1 MIYTL
6 SLRNFLTNLYPS
18 ATDDSLRAY
27 KQETMALLSKLNPD
41 DTFPDEVFLCVTS
54 SASEI
59 NVILEEGDE
68 KQELVV
74 STLEDERLPP
84 RVIKAFIEN
93 LIDLVDVAIHTK
105 EEKYD
110 REPLQELQ
118 TILEDCYSYGRYMER
133 CETNFIWR
141 NDEVPSGLSESMS
154 KNEADIR
161 ALEFEIGRREFLKQN
176 KE

>member
-6 SLRNFLTNLYPS
+6 SLRDFLTQVYPS
-18 ATDDSLRAY
+18 ASIDTLNAY
-27 KQETMALLSKLNPD
+27 KSEKMALLHKLNPD
-41 DTFPDEVFLCVTS
+41 DTLLDEVFLYVTS

-68 KQELVV
+68 KQEVVV

-93 LIDLVDVAIHTK
+93 LIDLVDVAIHAK
-105 EEKYD
+105 QEKYD

-133 CETNFIWR
+133 CETDFIWG
-141 NDEVPSGLSESMS
+141 DDKVPSGLSESMN

-176 KE
+176 D